1 MSLIDR
7 GDVFDADLPDAGRH
21 PVVVVSRQ
29 ESIPHRSNVTVVLV
43 TSTVRGH
50 VAEVALDESHGLDHP
65 SVANCDEI
73 YTVPKRI
80 LSRRRGRLSVTDESA
95 LNRALKTSLDL

>member
-7 GDVFDADLPDAGRH
+7 GDVFYADLEVGPH
-21 PVVVVSRQ
+21 PVVVISRQ
-29 ESIPHRSNVTVVLV
+29 EAIPYRPNVTVVLV

-50 VAEVALDESHGLDHP
+50 VAEVPLDESHGLENP

-73 YTVPKRI
+73 YSVPKEA
-80 LSRRRGRLSVTDESA
+80 LMRRLGRLAMLD
-95 LNRALKTSLDL
+95 LRALETALRTSMDL